1 MLSMVGEFQRP
12 LPAPEVVLIG
22 LLVAVVVVVRT
33 LWEIATYAETVVHEG
48 AHVLAGILTGRKIL
62 SVTIETNGGGG
73 TYLVPKKWCRVRR
86 CCIRRLH
93 AARLST
99 AAMLAAM
106 TAPIIRTS

>member
-12 LPAPEVVLIG
+12 LPAPEVVLIR

-33 LWEIATYAETVVHEG
+33 LWEIATHAETVVHEG

-73 TYLVPKKWCRVRR
+73 TYLVPKSGAGYGV
-86 CCIRRLH
+86 
-93 AARLST
+93 AAFVGYIGAST
-99 AAMLAAM
+99 AGL
-106 TAPIIRTS
+106 IIVCASGKHCIA